1 MSIGNTRTKFFL
13 PPPVASWKPPL
24 AARLDTPPA
33 LLDYFSGYA
42 SPRMSPH
49 QTDRHHFER
58 QIVYARPIFILLAL
72 LALLEQPASLG
83 ARRSASFLVA
93 YLLVA
98 LLVTQVE
105 RLLRG
110 RRWHLPLVCD
120 LLALGF
126 FMYVS
131 PSTVP
136 VWFPYMFLC
145 YAAGIRW
152 GLNAT
157 LPLAGALSLVL
168 VLLTAGKGE
177 LDWMRVVSWLGLTT
191 GTFAGGAGLAFLG
204 DLNRHFAGEIDFLS
218 RISATMQVDQG
229 LAESLRLFLE
239 ELATTFKAEEAL
251 LLYRDTDLERI
262 FLWRLKVGESERLVP
277 ESMPLS
283 RTDGFLLDDMD
294 ATLCWNSLAG
304 PGSGFGWDRR
314 DGRKIKNLP
323 RLPGPAQQEFKI
335 RSLMTVAFEQGGQ
348 ATGRLFV
355 LNGRNSFHKKDLA
368 WLEDI
373 ASHIAPALE
382 NIFLL
387 RHLRARAIEAERSR
401 IARDLHD
408 GILQTL
414 LSIEIQLDVLRRRVA
429 SAPEQAVASLSTLQ
443 QTVKNEGAELRQT
456 VTDLRPLRVQSADL
470 VDLMRGF
477 AERYRN
483 ESTVALDLLIDS
495 TQLRAP
501 DRVCREIFQIYR
513 EALNNIK
520 KHAKASHVVVKL
532 SQDDSRLV
540 LVVDDNGE
548 GFSFA
553 GKFTGDELDR
563 LRLGPISIKER
574 ARTVGGVLTVESN
587 PGHGARLTIEVPLG

>member
-1 MSIGNTRTKFFL
+1 
-13 PPPVASWKPPL
+13 
-24 AARLDTPPA
+24 
-33 LLDYFSGYA
+33 
-42 SPRMSPH
+42 MSPH

-58 QIVYARPIFILLAL
+58 QIVHARPIFILLAL
-72 LALLEQPASLG
+72 LALLEQPST
-83 ARRSASFLVA
+83 RVVHQPVSFLIA
-93 YLLVA
+93 YLILA
-98 LLVTQVE
+98 LLITQVE
-105 RLLRG
+105 SLLRKRG
-110 RRWHLPLVCD
+110 WHLPLLCD
-120 LLALGF
+120 LLAFGF
-126 FMYVS
+126 FLYIS
-131 PSTVP
+131 PLTVP
-136 VWFPYMFLC
+136 SWFLYMFIC

-152 GLNAT
+152 GLDLT
-157 LPLAGALSLVL
+157 LPLAGALSLIL
-168 VLLTAGKGE
+168 VLLTAIKGE
-177 LDWMRVVSWLGLTT
+177 IDWMHVVSWLGITV

-204 DLNRHFAGEIDFLS
+204 DLNRRYAAQIEFFS
-218 RISATMQVDQG
+218 RISSTMQVDQG
-229 LAESLRLFLE
+229 LAESLRMFLD
-239 ELATTFKAEEAL
+239 ELARNFGVEEAL

-262 FLWRLKVGESERLVP
+262 FLWRLKQGDNDRIVP

-294 ATLCWNSLAG
+294 ATLCWNSLTG

-314 DGRKIKNLP
+314 DGRPIKNLP
-323 RLPGPAQQEFKI
+323 RLPGPAQQELKV

-348 ATGRLFV
+348 STGRIFVINGHKLFQ
-355 LNGRNSFHKKDLA
+355 KEDLA
-368 WLEDI
+368 WLERI
-373 ASHIAPALE
+373 AAHVGPAIE

-414 LSIEIQLDVLRRRVA
+414 LSIEIQIDVLRRRVPT
-429 SAPEQAVASLSTLQ
+429 APDQAISGLVSLQ
-443 QTVKNEGAELRQT
+443 QTVKNEGAELRQI

-483 ESTVALDLLIDS
+483 ESTIALDLLIDS
-495 TQLRAP
+495 AQLRAP

-553 GKFTGDELDR
+553 GRFTGDELDR

-587 PGHGARLTIEVPLG
+587 PGHGARLTLEVPLG

>member
-1 MSIGNTRTKFFL
+1 
-13 PPPVASWKPPL
+13 
-24 AARLDTPPA
+24 
-33 LLDYFSGYA
+33 
-42 SPRMSPH
+42 MSPQ

-58 QIVYARPIFILLAL
+58 QIVYARPVFILLAL
-72 LALLEQPASLG
+72 LAVLEQPSSFEV
-83 ARRSASFLVA
+83 RRAASFLIA
-93 YLLVA
+93 YLMAALVI
-98 LLVTQVE
+98 TQVE
-105 RLLRG
+105 RLLHNRG
-110 RRWHLPLVCD
+110 WHLPLFCD

-126 FMYVS
+126 FMYIS

-136 VWFPYMFLC
+136 VWLVYMFVC

-152 GLNAT
+152 GFELT
-157 LPLAGALSLVL
+157 VPLAGALSLIL
-168 VLLTAGKGE
+168 VLLTAVKGE
-177 LDWMRVVSWLGLTT
+177 IHWVRVLSWLGIMV

-204 DLNRHFAGEIDFLS
+204 DRNRRYASEIDFFS
-218 RISATMQVDQG
+218 RISSTMQVDQG
-229 LAESLRLFLE
+229 LAESIRLLLD
-239 ELATTFKAEEAL
+239 ELARAFNTEEAV
-251 LLYRDTDLERI
+251 LLYRDADLERI
-262 FLWRLKVGESERLVP
+262 FLWRLMGAESERLVP

-294 ATLCWNSLAG
+294 ATICWNSLMG
-304 PGSGFGWDRR
+304 PGVGFGWDRR
-314 DGRKIKNLP
+314 DGRPIKNLP
-323 RLPGPAQQEFKI
+323 RLPGPAQQELKV
-335 RSLMTVAFEQGGQ
+335 RSLMTVAFEQLGQ
-348 ATGRLFV
+348 ASGRIFLI
-355 LNGRNSFHKKDLA
+355 NGRKPFRKEDLA
-368 WLEDI
+368 WLESV
-373 ASHIAPALE
+373 ANHVGPALE

-414 LSIEIQLDVLRRRVA
+414 LSIEIQLDVLRRRVPI
-429 SAPEQAVASLSTLQ
+429 SPEQAVAGLANLQ
-443 QTVKNEGAELRQT
+443 QTVKNEGAELRQI

-470 VDLMRGF
+470 IDLMRGF

-483 ESTVALDLLIDS
+483 ESTIALDLLIDS
-495 TQLRAP
+495 AQLRAP

-553 GKFTGDELDR
+553 GKFNGDELDR

-574 ARTVGGVLTVESN
+574 ARTVGGALTVESN

>member
-1 MSIGNTRTKFFL
+1 
-13 PPPVASWKPPL
+13 
-24 AARLDTPPA
+24 
-33 LLDYFSGYA
+33 
-42 SPRMSPH
+42 MSPN
-49 QTDRHHFER
+49 QTDRQHFER
-58 QIVYARPIFILLAL
+58 QIVFARPVIILLAL
-72 LALLEQPASLG
+72 LAVLEQPPSPAT
-83 ARRSASFLVA
+83 RRSTSFLAA
-93 YLLVA
+93 YLIVA
-98 LLVTQVE
+98 LLVTQIE
-105 RLLRG
+105 RLLSNRS
-110 RRWHLPLVCD
+110 WHLPLASD

-126 FMYVS
+126 FMYIS

-136 VWFPYMFLC
+136 VWFPYMFIC

-152 GLNAT
+152 GLDLT
-157 LPLAGALSLVL
+157 LPLAGALSLTL
-168 VLLTAGKGE
+168 VLLTAVKGE
-177 LDWMRVVSWLGLTT
+177 IHWIRVVAWLGLTA

-204 DLNRHFAGEIDFLS
+204 DRNRRFAAQIEFFS

-239 ELATTFKAEEAL
+239 ELATTFRAEEAL

-262 FLWRLKVGESERLVP
+262 FLWRLKAGESERLVP

-294 ATLCWNSLAG
+294 ATICWNSLSG

-323 RLPGPAQQEFKI
+323 RLPGSAQQELKVGSF
-335 RSLMTVAFEQGGQ
+335 MTVAFEQEGQ
-348 ATGRLFV
+348 PSGRIFV
-355 LNGRNSFHKKDLA
+355 TNGRKPFQKQDLA
-368 WLEDI
+368 WLESI
-373 ASHIAPALE
+373 ASHVGPALE

-414 LSIEIQLDVLRRRVA
+414 LSIEIQLDVLRRRLPA
-429 SAPEQAVASLSTLQ
+429 APEQAASSIANLQ
-443 QTVKNEGAELRQT
+443 QTVKNEGAELRKT

-495 TQLRAP
+495 AQLRAP

-553 GKFTGDELDR
+553 GRFSGDELDR

-574 ARTVGGVLTVESN
+574 ARTVGGVLTVEST

>member
-1 MSIGNTRTKFFL
+1 
-13 PPPVASWKPPL
+13 
-24 AARLDTPPA
+24 
-33 LLDYFSGYA
+33 
-42 SPRMSPH
+42 MSPN
-49 QTDRHHFER
+49 QTDRQHFER
-58 QIVYARPIFILLAL
+58 QIVFARPVIILLAL
-72 LALLEQPASLG
+72 LAVLEQPSSPAT
-83 ARRSASFLVA
+83 RRSASFLAA
-93 YLLVA
+93 YLIVA
-98 LLVTQVE
+98 LLLTQIE
-105 RLLRG
+105 RLLSNRS
-110 RRWHLPLVCD
+110 WHLPLASD

-126 FMYVS
+126 FMYIS

-136 VWFPYMFLC
+136 VWFPYMFIC

-152 GLNAT
+152 GLDLT
-157 LPLAGALSLVL
+157 LPLAGALSLTL
-168 VLLTAGKGE
+168 VLLTAVKGE
-177 LDWMRVVSWLGLTT
+177 IHWIRVLAWLGLTA

-204 DLNRHFAGEIDFLS
+204 DRNRRFAAQIEFFS

-239 ELATTFKAEEAL
+239 ELATTFRAEEAL

-262 FLWRLKVGESERLVP
+262 FLWRLKAGESERLVP

-294 ATLCWNSLAG
+294 ATICWNSLSG

-314 DGRKIKNLP
+314 DGRKIRNLP
-323 RLPGPAQQEFKI
+323 RLPGPAQQELQVGSF
-335 RSLMTVAFEQGGQ
+335 MTVAFEQEGQ
-348 ATGRLFV
+348 PSGRIFV
-355 LNGRNSFHKKDLA
+355 TNGRKPFQKQDLA
-368 WLEDI
+368 WLESI
-373 ASHIAPALE
+373 AAHVGPALE

-414 LSIEIQLDVLRRRVA
+414 LSIEIQLDVLRRRLPT
-429 SAPEQAVASLSTLQ
+429 APEQAASSIANLQ
-443 QTVKNEGAELRQT
+443 QTVKNEGAELRKT

-483 ESTVALDLLIDS
+483 ESTIAMDLLIDS

-553 GKFTGDELDR
+553 GRFSGDELDR

-574 ARTVGGVLTVESN
+574 ARTVGGVLTVEST